1 MMIDDDDDDDEEEEE
16 SICAWTD
23 VGAFVFKGQSEFWAT
38 LMLML
43 MIASKIQ
50 IRIKAGFGLQMMIVV
65 LVMMSLS
72 VTSPGHGQG
81 TLCIFLHNVNHFC
94 AVKDLNLEF
103 ANFYIVPSIEN
114 DNNLH
119 PHIVHLS

>member
-1 MMIDDDDDDDEEEEE
+1 MVMRRREEE

-43 MIASKIQ
+43 IIASKIQ
-50 IRIKAGFGLQMMIVV
+50 IRTKAGFGLHMMMMMIVV
-65 LVMMSLS
+65 LMMMSLS

-81 TLCIFLHNVNHFC
+81 TLCIFPHNVNHFC

-103 ANFYIVPSIEN
+103 ANFYIVP
-114 DNNLH
+114 
-119 PHIVHLS
+119 